1 MPENSL
7 TAKDVWSARRWC
19 CCVLLALLWCA
30 SLPLACLPGP
40 VPVAVADV
48 WQALGAVVGLCPPA
62 DGSIQLV
69 VGQIRLARVLLGL
82 LCGGALAVAGVA
94 LQGVLRNPLADPFTL
109 GISAGAACGASMAI
123 ALGGTLGIWAGGLA
137 VGLSAAATVSL
148 SALLGSLLALGGAL
162 WLGSGQGSFRRE
174 TVILDGIAVAAFL
187 GAVVALVKALN
198 EESVT
203 SIVFW
208 IMGSLQGR
216 GWDSVPLLL
225 ATLLPGL
232 LVVLPGWRKLDMLVL
247 GDEQAAHLGLAV
259 GRTRFWLLAGASC
272 MTAGCVAVAGVIGF
286 VGLVVSMMFYQMSIL
301 YAPASVVSV
310 LFSCNP
316 VLVLAFAYLIL
327 RADIRPQHITA
338 LVMEVLAA
346 LIIIDPL
353 HTTLDPTGV
362 TLVLLSAATFA
373 LYAVLGKKQ
382 CAQYSGV
389 AVTCFS
395 CLAASA
401 EMIVLM
407 LISHIPAVADAL
419 QAAGLPMFAAMPF
432 FSGYTTGNLLNVLYI
447 CVFVTAGGYACYF
460 MGMEATSA
468 MQGSLIFFFKP
479 VLAPILAML
488 LLGAEVPWNMWAGIG
503 LMLVASVVSMIPTWE
518 TLLAVRP
525 FLIDRI
531 LHRQH

>member
-1 MPENSL
+1 MN
-7 TAKDVWSARRWC
+7 RGYIFIF
-19 CCVLLALLWCA
+19 LATVFF
-30 SLPLACLPGP
+30 SSME
-40 VPVAVADV
+40 VALKTVAHDFNPM
-48 WQALGAVVGLCPPA
+48 QLNCTRFLVG
-62 DGSIQLV
+62 
-69 VGQIRLARVLLGL
+69 GL
-82 LCGGALAVAGVA
+82 LLIPFALRGLRQHGALV
-94 LQGVLRNPLADPFTL
+94 T
-109 GISAGAACGASMAI
+109 
-123 ALGGTLGIWAGGLA
+123 
-137 VGLSAAATVSL
+137 AAAWKGF
-148 SALLGSLLALGGAL
+148 A
-162 WLGSGQGSFRRE
+162 WL
-174 TVILDGIAVAAFL
+174 
-187 GAVVALVKALN
+187 
-198 EESVT
+198 
-203 SIVFW
+203 
-208 IMGSLQGR
+208 
-216 GWDSVPLLL
+216 
-225 ATLLPGL
+225 
-232 LVVLPGWRKLDMLVL
+232 
-247 GDEQAAHLGLAV
+247 
-259 GRTRFWLLAGASC
+259 
-272 MTAGCVAVAGVIGF
+272 GF

-338 LVMEVLAA
+338 LVMEVVAA

-353 HTTLDPTGV
+353 HTTLDPVGI

-419 QAAGLPMFAAMPF
+419 QAASLPMFAAMPF

-468 MQGSLIFFFKP
+468 MQGSLVFFFKP

-488 LLGAEVPWNMWAGIG
+488 ILGEEIPWNMWAGIG
-503 LMLVASVVSMIPTWE
+503 LMLVASEVSMIPTWE
-518 TLLAVRP
+518 TLLSVRP
-525 FLIDRI
+525 FIIDRI

>member
-1 MPENSL
+1 MNRGYIFIFLATVFFSSMEVALKTVAHDFNPMQLNCTRFL
-7 TAKDVWSARRWC
+7 VGG
-19 CCVLLALLWCA
+19 LLLIPFALR
-30 SLPLACLPGP
+30 
-40 VPVAVADV
+40 
-48 WQALGAVVGLCPPA
+48 GLRQH
-62 DGSIQLV
+62 G
-69 VGQIRLARVLLGL
+69 ARV
-82 LCGGALAVAGVA
+82 
-94 LQGVLRNPLADPFTL
+94 T
-109 GISAGAACGASMAI
+109 
-123 ALGGTLGIWAGGLA
+123 
-137 VGLSAAATVSL
+137 AAAWKDF
-148 SALLGSLLALGGAL
+148 A
-162 WLGSGQGSFRRE
+162 WL
-174 TVILDGIAVAAFL
+174 
-187 GAVVALVKALN
+187 
-198 EESVT
+198 
-203 SIVFW
+203 
-208 IMGSLQGR
+208 
-216 GWDSVPLLL
+216 
-225 ATLLPGL
+225 
-232 LVVLPGWRKLDMLVL
+232 
-247 GDEQAAHLGLAV
+247 
-259 GRTRFWLLAGASC
+259 
-272 MTAGCVAVAGVIGF
+272 GF

-338 LVMEVLAA
+338 LVMEVAAA
-346 LIIIDPL
+346 LLIIDPL
-353 HTTLDPTGV
+353 HTTLDPVGI

-468 MQGSLIFFFKP
+468 MQGSLVFFFKP

-488 LLGAEVPWNMWAGIG
+488 ILGEEIPWNMWAGIG

-518 TLLAVRP
+518 TLLSVRP
-525 FLIDRI
+525 FIIDRI

>member
-1 MPENSL
+1 MNRGYIFIFLATVFFSSMEVALKTVAHDFNPMQLNCTRFL
-7 TAKDVWSARRWC
+7 VGG
-19 CCVLLALLWCA
+19 LLLIPFALR
-30 SLPLACLPGP
+30 
-40 VPVAVADV
+40 
-48 WQALGAVVGLCPPA
+48 GLRQH
-62 DGSIQLV
+62 G
-69 VGQIRLARVLLGL
+69 ARVT
-82 LCGGALAVAGVA
+82 AAVWKGFA
-94 LQGVLRNPLADPFTL
+94 
-109 GISAGAACGASMAI
+109 
-123 ALGGTLGIWAGGLA
+123 
-137 VGLSAAATVSL
+137 
-148 SALLGSLLALGGAL
+148 
-162 WLGSGQGSFRRE
+162 WL
-174 TVILDGIAVAAFL
+174 
-187 GAVVALVKALN
+187 
-198 EESVT
+198 
-203 SIVFW
+203 
-208 IMGSLQGR
+208 
-216 GWDSVPLLL
+216 
-225 ATLLPGL
+225 
-232 LVVLPGWRKLDMLVL
+232 
-247 GDEQAAHLGLAV
+247 
-259 GRTRFWLLAGASC
+259 
-272 MTAGCVAVAGVIGF
+272 GF

-338 LVMEVLAA
+338 LVMEVVAA

-353 HTTLDPTGV
+353 HTTLDPLGI

-468 MQGSLIFFFKP
+468 MQGSLVFFFKP

-488 LLGAEVPWNMWAGIG
+488 ILGEEIPWNMWAGIG

-518 TLLAVRP
+518 TLLSVRP
-525 FLIDRI
+525 FIIDRI

>member
-1 MPENSL
+1 MNCGYIFIFLATVFFSSMEVALKTVAHDFNPMQLNCTRFL
-7 TAKDVWSARRWC
+7 VGG
-19 CCVLLALLWCA
+19 LLLIPFALR
-30 SLPLACLPGP
+30 
-40 VPVAVADV
+40 
-48 WQALGAVVGLCPPA
+48 GLRQH
-62 DGSIQLV
+62 G
-69 VGQIRLARVLLGL
+69 ARV
-82 LCGGALAVAGVA
+82 
-94 LQGVLRNPLADPFTL
+94 T
-109 GISAGAACGASMAI
+109 
-123 ALGGTLGIWAGGLA
+123 
-137 VGLSAAATVSL
+137 AAAWKGF
-148 SALLGSLLALGGAL
+148 A
-162 WLGSGQGSFRRE
+162 WL
-174 TVILDGIAVAAFL
+174 
-187 GAVVALVKALN
+187 
-198 EESVT
+198 
-203 SIVFW
+203 
-208 IMGSLQGR
+208 
-216 GWDSVPLLL
+216 
-225 ATLLPGL
+225 
-232 LVVLPGWRKLDMLVL
+232 
-247 GDEQAAHLGLAV
+247 
-259 GRTRFWLLAGASC
+259 
-272 MTAGCVAVAGVIGF
+272 GF

-353 HTTLDPTGV
+353 HTTLDPTGI

-468 MQGSLIFFFKP
+468 MQGSLVFFFKP

-488 LLGAEVPWNMWAGIG
+488 ILGEEIPWNMWAGIG

-525 FLIDRI
+525 FLIERI

>member
-1 MPENSL
+1 MNRGYIFIFLATVFFSSMEVALKTVAHDFNPMQLNCTRFL
-7 TAKDVWSARRWC
+7 VGG
-19 CCVLLALLWCA
+19 LLLIPFALR
-30 SLPLACLPGP
+30 
-40 VPVAVADV
+40 
-48 WQALGAVVGLCPPA
+48 GLRQH
-62 DGSIQLV
+62 G
-69 VGQIRLARVLLGL
+69 ARV
-82 LCGGALAVAGVA
+82 
-94 LQGVLRNPLADPFTL
+94 T
-109 GISAGAACGASMAI
+109 
-123 ALGGTLGIWAGGLA
+123 
-137 VGLSAAATVSL
+137 AAAWKGFARL
-148 SALLGSLLALGGAL
+148 
-162 WLGSGQGSFRRE
+162 
-174 TVILDGIAVAAFL
+174 
-187 GAVVALVKALN
+187 
-198 EESVT
+198 
-203 SIVFW
+203 
-208 IMGSLQGR
+208 
-216 GWDSVPLLL
+216 
-225 ATLLPGL
+225 
-232 LVVLPGWRKLDMLVL
+232 
-247 GDEQAAHLGLAV
+247 
-259 GRTRFWLLAGASC
+259 
-272 MTAGCVAVAGVIGF
+272 GF

-338 LVMEVLAA
+338 LVMEVAAA

-353 HTTLDPTGV
+353 HTTLDPVGI

-468 MQGSLIFFFKP
+468 MQGSLVFFFKP

-488 LLGAEVPWNMWAGIG
+488 ILGEEIPWNMWAGIG
-503 LMLVASVVSMIPTWE
+503 LMLVASEVSMIPTWE
-518 TLLAVRP
+518 TLLSVRP
-525 FLIDRI
+525 FIIDRI

>member
-1 MPENSL
+1 MNRGYIFIFLATVFFSSMEVALKTVAHDFNPMQLNCTRFL
-7 TAKDVWSARRWC
+7 VGG
-19 CCVLLALLWCA
+19 LLLIPFALR
-30 SLPLACLPGP
+30 
-40 VPVAVADV
+40 
-48 WQALGAVVGLCPPA
+48 GLRQH
-62 DGSIQLV
+62 G
-69 VGQIRLARVLLGL
+69 ARV
-82 LCGGALAVAGVA
+82 
-94 LQGVLRNPLADPFTL
+94 T
-109 GISAGAACGASMAI
+109 
-123 ALGGTLGIWAGGLA
+123 
-137 VGLSAAATVSL
+137 AAAWIGF
-148 SALLGSLLALGGAL
+148 A
-162 WLGSGQGSFRRE
+162 WL
-174 TVILDGIAVAAFL
+174 
-187 GAVVALVKALN
+187 
-198 EESVT
+198 
-203 SIVFW
+203 
-208 IMGSLQGR
+208 
-216 GWDSVPLLL
+216 
-225 ATLLPGL
+225 
-232 LVVLPGWRKLDMLVL
+232 
-247 GDEQAAHLGLAV
+247 
-259 GRTRFWLLAGASC
+259 
-272 MTAGCVAVAGVIGF
+272 GF

-338 LVMEVLAA
+338 LVMEVVAA

-353 HTTLDPTGV
+353 HTTLDPVGI

-468 MQGSLIFFFKP
+468 MQGSLVFFFKP

-488 LLGAEVPWNMWAGIG
+488 ILGEEIPWNMWAGIG

-518 TLLAVRP
+518 TLLSVRP
-525 FLIDRI
+525 FIIDRI
-531 LHRQH
+531 LHRRH

>member
-1 MPENSL
+1 MNRGYIFIFLATVFFSSMEVALKTVAHDFNPMQLNCTRFL
-7 TAKDVWSARRWC
+7 VGG
-19 CCVLLALLWCA
+19 LLLIPFALR
-30 SLPLACLPGP
+30 
-40 VPVAVADV
+40 
-48 WQALGAVVGLCPPA
+48 GLRQH
-62 DGSIQLV
+62 G
-69 VGQIRLARVLLGL
+69 ARV
-82 LCGGALAVAGVA
+82 
-94 LQGVLRNPLADPFTL
+94 T
-109 GISAGAACGASMAI
+109 
-123 ALGGTLGIWAGGLA
+123 
-137 VGLSAAATVSL
+137 AAA
-148 SALLGSLLALGGAL
+148 AWKGFA
-162 WLGSGQGSFRRE
+162 WL
-174 TVILDGIAVAAFL
+174 
-187 GAVVALVKALN
+187 
-198 EESVT
+198 
-203 SIVFW
+203 
-208 IMGSLQGR
+208 
-216 GWDSVPLLL
+216 
-225 ATLLPGL
+225 
-232 LVVLPGWRKLDMLVL
+232 
-247 GDEQAAHLGLAV
+247 
-259 GRTRFWLLAGASC
+259 
-272 MTAGCVAVAGVIGF
+272 GF

-338 LVMEVLAA
+338 LVMEVVAA

-353 HTTLDPTGV
+353 HTTLDPVGI

-468 MQGSLIFFFKP
+468 MQGSLVFFFKP

-488 LLGAEVPWNMWAGIG
+488 ILGEEIPWNMWAGIG
-503 LMLVASVVSMIPTWE
+503 LMLVASEVSMIPTWE
-518 TLLAVRP
+518 TLLSVRP
-525 FLIDRI
+525 FIIDRI

>member
-1 MPENSL
+1 MN
-7 TAKDVWSARRWC
+7 
-19 CCVLLALLWCA
+19 
-30 SLPLACLPGP
+30 
-40 VPVAVADV
+40 
-48 WQALGAVVGLCPPA
+48 
-62 DGSIQLV
+62 
-69 VGQIRLARVLLGL
+69 
-82 LCGGALAVAGVA
+82 
-94 LQGVLRNPLADPFTL
+94 
-109 GISAGAACGASMAI
+109 
-123 ALGGTLGIWAGGLA
+123 
-137 VGLSAAATVSL
+137 
-148 SALLGSLLALGGAL
+148 
-162 WLGSGQGSFRRE
+162 
-174 TVILDGIAVAAFL
+174 
-187 GAVVALVKALN
+187 
-198 EESVT
+198 
-203 SIVFW
+203 
-208 IMGSLQGR
+208 R
-216 GWDSVPLLL
+216 GYIFILL
-225 ATLLPGL
+225 ATVFFSSMEVALKTVAHDFNPMQLNCTRFLVGGL
-232 LVVLPGWRKLDMLVL
+232 LLIPFALRGLRQHGARVT
-247 GDEQAAHLGLAV
+247 AAAWKGFAGL
-259 GRTRFWLLAGASC
+259 
-272 MTAGCVAVAGVIGF
+272 GF

-338 LVMEVLAA
+338 LVMEVAAA

-353 HTTLDPTGV
+353 HTTLDPVGI

-382 CAQYSGV
+382 CTQYSGV

-468 MQGSLIFFFKP
+468 LQGSLVFFFKP

-488 LLGAEVPWNMWAGIG
+488 ILGEEIPWNMWAGIG
-503 LMLVASVVSMIPTWE
+503 LMLVASEVSMIPTWE
-518 TLLAVRP
+518 TLLSVRP
-525 FLIDRI
+525 FIIDRI
-531 LHRQH
+531 LHRRH